1 MTWGRQC
8 LSLPARSSLMG
19 IIKMSR
25 INKFLF
31 TLIWITLLIISTGC
45 SGAQSTALRL
55 TSQPTTTPTP
65 IPTAVLPTATTS
77 AASAQTGLLA
87 IANSCRLINSNDLAH
102 LFPPHNEI
110 VRDPPTTGPVSHP
123 PFSDAA
129 VAGTETNC
137 TFYDFHQPGQLA
149 GWMYQVTYL
158 IDVPDSGASQTW
170 NQAWEVAKAKSA
182 QPVSGLGDEAFVIG
196 ANLYI
201 KVGDAYISFESTDT
215 RLDEKTASGMQ
226 QLLAYEKQLAQS
238 GLSRLQ

>member
-1 MTWGRQC
+1 MSKPPCQ
-8 LSLPARSSLMG
+8 
-19 IIKMSR
+19 IIFNGDYKMSR

-87 IANSCRLINSNDLAH
+87 TANSCRLINSNDLAH

-129 VAGTETNC
+129 AAGTETNC
-137 TFYDFHQPGQLA
+137 TFYDFHQPGKLD

-158 IDVPDSGASQTW
+158 IDVPDSGTSQAW
-170 NQAWEVAKAKSA
+170 NQAWEAAKAKSA
-182 QPVSGLGDEAFVIG
+182 QPVSGLGDEAFVSG

-215 RLDEKTASGMQ
+215 RLDEKTVSGMQ
-226 QLLAYEKQLAQS
+226 QLLAYEKQLAEA
-238 GLSRLQ
+238 GFSRFN